1 MRRGPVAGSLGSM
14 FIAIRDLRFARG
26 RFALLGGVIA
36 LMTLM
41 VVLLSGLTAG
51 LGHASVSAVEALPV
65 DAIAF
70 QEPTEGQ
77 DPAFATS
84 ALPADADAA
93 YEDAPEVDSAHPIGI
108 ATNRIGGQ
116 DSAAAVTLIGADAA
130 LLPPV
135 EQGRAPGH
143 GEVAVTAELADEESL
158 AVGDSIDIAGQGLE
172 VAGTTEATSFN
183 HLPVVYTDLGTWRD
197 AARAEGMTAV
207 GLTGDDIAATP
218 GTVVVSRTEAFDAV
232 GGYASEQASLNLMR
246 ALLLGISALIVG
258 AFFTVWTMQRTPDLA
273 VVRAMGASRGYLLR
287 DALAQAGIV
296 LVFGA
301 AVGGAAAAGI
311 GALAASVMPFVL
323 NAATFLAPIG
333 AMVVVG
339 AIGAAV
345 SVRRITAVDPVTA
358 LGAAR

>member
-1 MRRGPVAGSLGSM
+1 M

-51 LGHASVSAVEALPV
+51 LGAASVSAVEALPV
-65 DAIAF
+65 DAVAL
-70 QEPTEGQ
+70 QEPAEGQ
-77 DPAFATS
+77 GPSFATS
-84 ALPADADAA
+84 ALSSETAA
-93 YEDAPEVDSAHPIGI
+93 GFDGASGVESAHPIGV
-108 ATNRIGGQ
+108 ATTRIGGQ
-116 DSAAAVTLIGADAA
+116 AGAAAVALIGTDAA
-130 LLPPV
+130 LYPPI
-135 EQGRAPGH
+135 ERGRTPGD
-143 GEVAVTAELADEESL
+143 GEVAVTADLAAEEHL
-158 AVGDSIDIAGQGLE
+158 AVGDGVSIAGVQLE
-172 VAGTTEATSFN
+172 VAGITEETSFN

-197 AARAEGMTAV
+197 ATGIEEVTAV
-207 GLTGDDIAATP
+207 GLTGGDIAAVA

-232 GGYASEQASLNLMR
+232 GGYASEQGSLNLMR
-246 ALLLGISALIVG
+246 GLLLGISALIVG

-273 VVRAMGASRGYLLR
+273 VVRAMGASSGYLLR

-296 LVFGA
+296 LVLGA
-301 AVGGAAAAGI
+301 AVGGAAAAGL
-311 GALAASVMPFVL
+311 GALAASSMPFVL

-333 AMVVVG
+333 AMVAVG
-339 AIGAAV
+339 AVGAAV